1 MLILMKI
8 KINRE
13 IHSTFIN
20 VGAKMSAEIVFIVN
34 EFIPSAIFCFPGFYL
49 IKSKSSKLEIVS
61 SDFCFDLIYFVNK
74 NQLHERVR

>member
-1 MLILMKI
+1 MKI

-34 EFIPSAIFCFPGFYL
+34 EFIPSAIFCFPDFYL

-61 SDFCFDLIYFVNK
+61 NDICFGLICFVNK
-74 NQLHERVR
+74 NQLHEWVG